1 MASKLT
7 EITTKYHTFVEN
19 QVLTENQLNEFIT
32 YFDDQDRLTRVF
44 LNGVGLVCGFK
55 VSKSG
60 TKITISQ
67 GVGVTT
73 DGDLL
78 QLQKTQK
85 SSPLKK
91 LATGSLTYS
100 MYKKFKDD
108 AASYERFRK
117 LSGGEE
123 MAFEVIDLY
132 ELHPEDTDVEDVSPL
147 SELPDLN
154 NMVVLLYLESF
165 ADYGD
170 LCTAI
175 DCDNQGVAQINRLR
189 VLLVSK
195 ADAEFIASNDVIYT
209 NHDRF
214 EQYFNLPEPAVKR
227 VVLNQINTSKY
238 EELKRAYYDAIKGST
253 ISKTNTVTQLGQG
266 ISLIVKN
273 FGKLLQVSISKT
285 SLISALSK
293 LNSYYSFS
301 PYGVPSDIQYRYDL
315 LKDLVDTYNELKD
328 LLLQL
333 KQICLPDITA
343 FPKHLMLGLLS
354 EINSEPKDLRHD
366 FYPSPASGCD
376 CKEIKKAKSLLLRL
390 FELINNFNIKRGEI
404 RITPSNKL
412 PELSKRSIPFYYRL
426 DTNFLKAWDY
436 SKTKLFK
443 HNYNLGYR
451 TENLASA
458 PQVQDPLNYNM
469 DTFDFY
475 RIEGH
480 QGKDYRDVLEE
491 LDDQKKKYGLS
502 FDVKALSVNLK
513 SDDLD
518 IDDYECEFEDLKVM
532 LKAWTK
538 EQDCILAEVASF
550 FSAFSTK
557 IPGANIRENELDLK
571 KVTAFNTNFD
581 VNYTAAVAYQPVYYK
596 ASVGTA
602 TKALYEEEVKGKA
615 VEDNITTVED
625 TIGVEMI
632 KAIEETKGGSVN
644 DIIASASKKLEV
656 KVDTEEWNAEPELKE
671 FVVDKSVELMAHTY
685 VLTQR
690 MPVAVN
696 LVDVSRVNDYKLSLT
711 QLCSLVKKLKAK
723 YRSTKL
729 SVGLQSFTGL
739 LINQLSTVCCSGK
752 KLEVLLDEVNARKEQ
767 ILLRL
772 QLSKFIEQH
781 PGLEHIAGVE
791 PGGTLVLVYKN
802 SKTTRDV
809 SNVLS
814 DTKLSRP
821 SIPTEELMASKAM
834 ISDKIMNLES
844 LSLTERSTVLKS
856 ATELIKY
863 EDYTSRLREINVLD
877 RLIPTEQI
885 ADNTVVADFA
895 LPYMCCSDCA
905 PINYI
910 ISKPPATLRLS
921 RNTYCLLTDTDAIL
935 YEVSPSDGEI
945 GMNPEVSGVSIE
957 NGKISIVADNFPEE
971 MFGQVIHFTV
981 DNQVT
986 DAVLTVYRGIQVD
999 FDVPAEPT
1007 TEATHR
1013 FVPAGDLEGTGFFW
1027 EFGDGTTSTAQN
1039 PSHTYKLPVN
1049 DENKVTVRLTAT
1061 AANGIC
1067 KTTVEHDIVFAEIK
1081 PEISLDPDAFCASDK
1096 TEYPFKVTPEGAKV
1110 ELSGDGVITNNAGGF
1125 SFVPAAAKPGTITFL
1140 LNGEDSG
1147 LSVTVHAAPVAACT
1161 PKQLENQNLL
1171 VISNDSKNA
1180 STFEWNINGSPQ
1192 TTTNLDSLTINI
1204 KPDDP
1209 SEWKITLIAR
1219 GADVCPADRMSTSI
1233 TTKYIEETPVN
1244 TCVEE
1249 TKAAILGDAKILATI
1264 KPDPDGI
1271 LANILKQTRSIYGGS
1286 SDFNKG
1292 VLDRI
1297 DEFLKGEANG
1307 ELEVMFPKLLNDT
1320 SGMVMELANNPELQK
1335 MALTLLELQLRLFYN
1350 ILGCQDNEVI
1360 KKFADLIDSILN
1372 QILGMLKKLQGMR
1385 IIFSDTMKKFVDVYA
1400 KKVAELILL
1409 SEHMKIIIANKFI

>member
-7 EITTKYHTFVEN
+7 EITTKYHTFVDN
-19 QVLTENQLNEFIT
+19 QVLTETQLNEFIT

-55 VSKSG
+55 VSKSD

-73 DGDLL
+73 DGDLI
-78 QLQKTQK
+78 QLKK
-85 SSPLKK
+85 AVEKSPLKNS
-91 LATGSLTYS
+91 SLTYS

-117 LSGGEE
+117 LTGGEE
-123 MAFEVIDLY
+123 MAFEVLDLF
-132 ELHPEDTDVEDVSPL
+132 ELHPADTQVEDVTPL
-147 SELPDLN
+147 TELPDLN

-165 ADYGD
+165 ADAGD

-214 EQYFNLPEPAVKR
+214 EQYFSLPEPAVKR

-253 ISKTNTVTQLGQG
+253 LSKNNTVSQLGQG

-273 FGKLLQVSISKT
+273 FGKLLQVSIPKT
-285 SLISALSK
+285 SLNSTLSK
-293 LNSYYSFS
+293 LNSYYAFS
-301 PYGVPSDIQYRYDL
+301 PYGVPFDIQYRYDL

-333 KQICLPDITA
+333 KQLCLPDITA

-354 EINSEPKDLRHD
+354 EVNSEPKDLRHD

-376 CKEIKKAKSLLLRL
+376 CKEIEKARSLLLKL
-390 FELINNFNIKRGEI
+390 FELINNYNVKSGEI

-412 PELSKRSIPFYYRL
+412 PELSQRSIPFYYRL
-426 DTNFLKAWDY
+426 DTNFLKAWSF

-443 HNYNLGYR
+443 YNFNLGYR
-451 TENLASA
+451 IENLASV

-469 DTFDFY
+469 DTSDFY

-502 FDVKALSVNLK
+502 FDVKALSVNLRT
-513 SDDLD
+513 DNLD

-538 EQDCILAEVASF
+538 EQDCILAEVAGF

-557 IPGANIRENELDLK
+557 IPGANVKEAELDLK
-571 KVTAFNTNFD
+571 RPMELNTNFD
-581 VNYTAAVAYQPVYYK
+581 VNYTAARAYQPVYYK
-596 ASVGTA
+596 STMGTA
-602 TKALYEEEVKGKA
+602 SRTLYEEADKGKA
-615 VEDNITTVED
+615 VEENITTVED

-644 DIIASASKKLEV
+644 DIIANASKKLAD
-656 KVDTEEWNAEPELKE
+656 KVDTEEWNAEPDLKE

-711 QLCSLVKKLKAK
+711 QLCSLVKKLKAR
-723 YRSTKL
+723 YQTTKL

-781 PGLEHIAGVE
+781 PGLEHKAGVE

-802 SKTTRDV
+802 SETTRDV
-809 SNVLS
+809 TNVLS
-814 DTKLSRP
+814 DAVLAKPLIAAEDFT
-821 SIPTEELMASKAM
+821 ASKSL
-834 ISDKIMNLES
+834 ILDKIMNLEN

-863 EDYTSRLREINVLD
+863 EDYTSRLKEINVLD
-877 RLIPTEQI
+877 RLIPTTQI

-921 RNTYCLLTDTDAIL
+921 RNSYCLLTDTDSIL
-935 YEVSPSDGEI
+935 YEVSPADGEI

-957 NGKISIVADNFPEE
+957 SGKITIVAENFPEE
-971 MFGQVIHFTV
+971 MLGQAIHFTV
-981 DNQVT
+981 DNQIT

-999 FDVPAEPT
+999 FGVPAEPT
-1007 TEATHR
+1007 TDATQR
-1013 FVPAGDLEGTGFFW
+1013 FVPTGDLEGTTFFW
-1027 EFGDGTTSTAQN
+1027 EFGDGATATAQN
-1039 PSHTYKLPVN
+1039 PSHTYKLSVN
-1049 DENKVTVRLTAT
+1049 DENKVTVRLTANAT
-1061 AANGIC
+1061 NGIC
-1067 KTTVEHDIVFAEIK
+1067 KTTVEHDIVFAEIQ
-1081 PEISLDPDAFCASDK
+1081 PEISLDPDTFCANDK
-1096 TEYPFKVTPEGAKV
+1096 TEYPFKVAPKGAKV
-1110 ELSGDGVITNNAGGF
+1110 EISGDGVIANNAGGF
-1125 SFVPAAAKPGTITFL
+1125 SFIPAAAKPGTITFL

-1147 LSVTVHAAPVAACT
+1147 FSVTVHAAPVAACT
-1161 PKQLENQNLL
+1161 PKQLENQNIL
-1171 VISNDSKNA
+1171 VITNESKNA
-1180 STFEWNINGSPQ
+1180 STFEWTINGSPQ
-1192 TTTNLDSLTINI
+1192 TTTNLDPLTINI
-1204 KPDDP
+1204 RPDDP
-1209 SEWKITLIAR
+1209 SEWKITLVTR
-1219 GADVCPADRMSTSI
+1219 GADVCPEDRMSTSV
-1233 TTKYIEETPVN
+1233 TTKYIEEAPVN
-1244 TCVEE
+1244 TCIEE

-1264 KPDPDGI
+1264 KLDPDGI
-1271 LANILKQTRSIYGGS
+1271 LAEIFKQTRSIYGGIA
-1286 SDFNKG
+1286 DFKEG

-1297 DEFLKGEANG
+1297 DEFLKGDANA

-1335 MALTLLELQLRLFYN
+1335 QALILLELQLRLFYN
-1350 ILGCQDNEVI
+1350 VLGCQDNEVI
-1360 KKFADLIDSILN
+1360 KKFGDLIDSILN
-1372 QILGMLKKLQGMR
+1372 QILNMLKRLQGMQ

-1400 KKVAELILL
+1400 KEVADMLFLA
-1409 SEHMKIIIANKFI
+1409 EHMKTIIENKFF

>member
-7 EITTKYHTFVEN
+7 EITTKYHTFVDN
-19 QVLTENQLNEFIT
+19 QVLTETQLNEFIT

-60 TKITISQ
+60 ANITISQ

-73 DGDLL
+73 DGDLI
-78 QLQKTQK
+78 QLQKAVDN
-85 SSPLKK
+85 SPLKNIV
-91 LATGSLTYS
+91 TGSLTYS

-108 AASYERFRK
+108 AASYERFRR
-117 LSGGEE
+117 LTGGDD
-123 MAFEVIDLY
+123 MGFEVLDLY
-132 ELHPEDTDVEDVSPL
+132 ELYPPDTQVEDVTSL
-147 SELPDLN
+147 SDLPNLN

-165 ADYGD
+165 ADAGD

-175 DCDNQGVAQINRLR
+175 DCDNQGIAQINRLR

-253 ISKTNTVTQLGQG
+253 LSKNNTVSQLGQG

-285 SLISALSK
+285 SLSSTLSK
-293 LNSYYSFS
+293 LNSYYAFS
-301 PYGVPSDIQYRYDL
+301 PYGVPFDIQYRYDL

-333 KQICLPDITA
+333 KKLCLPDITA

-354 EINSEPKDLRHD
+354 EVSSEPKDLRHD

-376 CKEIKKAKSLLLRL
+376 CKEIEKARSLLLKL
-390 FELINNFNIKRGEI
+390 FELINNYNIKLGEI

-412 PELSKRSIPFYYRL
+412 PELSQRSIPFYYKL
-426 DTNFLKAWDY
+426 DTNFLKAWSY

-443 HNYNLGYR
+443 YNYNLGYR
-451 TENLASA
+451 IENLASA

-469 DTFDFY
+469 DTSDFY

-502 FDVKALSVNLK
+502 FDVKALSVNLRT
-513 SDDLD
+513 DNLD

-538 EQDCILAEVASF
+538 EQDCILAEVAGF

-557 IPGANIRENELDLK
+557 IPGANVKEAELDLK
-571 KVTAFNTNFD
+571 RPMELNTNFD
-581 VNYTAAVAYQPVYYK
+581 VNYTAARAYQPVYYK
-596 ASVGTA
+596 STIGTA
-602 TKALYEEEVKGKA
+602 SKTLYEEADKGKA
-615 VEDNITTVED
+615 VEENITTVED

-644 DIIASASKKLEV
+644 DIIANASKKLAD
-656 KVDTEEWNAEPELKE
+656 KVDTEEWNAEPDLKE

-711 QLCSLVKKLKAK
+711 QLCSLVKKLKAR
-723 YRSTKL
+723 YQTTKL

-781 PGLEHIAGVE
+781 PGLEHKAGVE

-802 SKTTRDV
+802 SETTRDV
-809 SNVLS
+809 TNVLS
-814 DTKLSRP
+814 DAVLSRS
-821 SIPTEELMASKAM
+821 SIAAEELMASKAM
-834 ISDKIMNLES
+834 ISDKIMNLEKLS
-844 LSLTERSTVLKS
+844 LSERSTVLKS

-863 EDYTSRLREINVLD
+863 EDYTSRLKEINVLD
-877 RLIPTEQI
+877 RLIPTTQI

-921 RNTYCLLTDTDAIL
+921 RDRYCLLTDTDPIL
-935 YEVSPSDGEI
+935 YEVSPADGTI
-945 GMNPEVSGVSIE
+945 GMNPEVSGVSVAD
-957 NGKISIVADNFPEE
+957 GKISIVADNFPEE
-971 MFGQVIHFTV
+971 MLGQAIHFTV

-986 DAVLTVYRGIQVD
+986 DAVLTVYQGIQVD
-999 FDVPAEPT
+999 FEVPAEPT

-1013 FVPAGDLEGTGFFW
+1013 FVPTGDLEGTNFFW
-1027 EFGDGTTSTAQN
+1027 EFGDGTTANVQN

-1081 PEISLDPDAFCASDK
+1081 PEISLDADTFCASK
-1096 TEYPFKVTPEGAKV
+1096 NEEYPFKVTPEGAKV
-1110 ELSGDGVITNNAGGF
+1110 EISGDGVIPNNAGGF
-1125 SFVPAAAKPGTITFL
+1125 SFIPAAAKIGSNTIL

-1147 LSVTVHAAPVAACT
+1147 LSVTVHAAPLAACT
-1161 PKQLENQNLL
+1161 PKQVENQNLV
-1171 VISNDSKNA
+1171 VITNESKNA
-1180 STFEWNINGSPQ
+1180 STFEWTINGSPR
-1192 TTTNLDSLTINI
+1192 TTTNLEPISIKIN
-1204 KPDDP
+1204 PDDP
-1209 SEWKITLIAR
+1209 STWKITLIAG
-1219 GADVCPADRMSTSI
+1219 GADVCPVSRMSTSV
-1233 TTKYIEETPVN
+1233 TTKYIEEAPVN

-1249 TKAAILGDAKILATI
+1249 TKAAILSDAKILSTI
-1264 KPDPDGI
+1264 KTDVSRV
-1271 LANILKQTRSIYGGS
+1271 LASILKQTLSIYGGTA
-1286 SDFNKG
+1286 DFKEG
-1292 VLDRI
+1292 VLDRV
-1297 DEFLKGEANG
+1297 DEFLKGDANA

-1335 MALTLLELQLRLFYN
+1335 QALTLLELQLRLFYN

-1360 KKFADLIDSILN
+1360 KKFGDLIDSILN
-1372 QILGMLKKLQGMR
+1372 QILNMLKRLQGMR
-1385 IIFSDTMKKFVDVYA
+1385 IIFSDTMKKFVEIYA
-1400 KKVAELILL
+1400 KKVVDMLL
-1409 SEHMKIIIANKFI
+1409 LADHMKVIIENKFI

>member
-19 QVLTENQLNEFIT
+19 QVLTEKQLNEFIT

-55 VSKSG
+55 VSRSG
-60 TKITISQ
+60 TKISISQ

-73 DGDLL
+73 DGDLI
-78 QLQKTQK
+78 QLQKAVK
-85 SSPLKK
+85 KSPLKK
-91 LATGSLTYS
+91 LATGSLTFS

-108 AASYERFRK
+108 AASYSRFRK
-117 LSGGEE
+117 LTGGDE
-123 MAFEVIDLY
+123 MAFEVLDLF
-132 ELHPEDTDVEDVSPL
+132 ELHPEDTEVEDVTPL

-165 ADYGD
+165 ADDGD

-195 ADAEFIASNDVIYT
+195 SDAEFIASNDVIYT

-227 VVLNQINTSKY
+227 VVLNRINTSKY

-253 ISKTNTVTQLGQG
+253 LSKNNTVTQLGQG

-273 FGKLLQVSISKT
+273 FGKLLQLSISKT
-285 SLISALSK
+285 SLNSALSK
-293 LNSYYSFS
+293 LNSYYAFS
-301 PYGVPSDIQYRYDL
+301 PYGVPFDIQYRYDL
-315 LKDLVDTYNELKD
+315 LKDLVDTYDELKD

-333 KQICLPDITA
+333 KQLCLPDITA

-354 EINSEPKDLRHD
+354 EVNSEPKDLRHD
-366 FYPSPASGCD
+366 FYPSSASGCD
-376 CKEIKKAKSLLLRL
+376 CKEIKKAKSLLLKL
-390 FELINNFNIKRGEI
+390 FELINNYNIKSGEI

-412 PELSKRSIPFYYRL
+412 PELSQRSIPFYYKL
-426 DTNFLKAWDY
+426 DTNFLKAWNY

-451 TENLASA
+451 IENLASG
-458 PQVQDPLNYNM
+458 PQVQDPLNYNL
-469 DTFDFY
+469 DNSDFY

-502 FDVKALSVNLK
+502 FDVKALSVNLRT
-513 SDDLD
+513 DNLD

-557 IPGANIRENELDLK
+557 IPGANIRESELDLK
-571 KVTAFNTNFD
+571 KATAVNANFD
-581 VNYTAAVAYQPVYYK
+581 VNYTAAMAYQPVYYK
-596 ASVGTA
+596 SSVGTA
-602 TKALYEEEVKGKA
+602 TKALYEEVVKGKA
-615 VEDNITTVED
+615 VEDNITTVAD

-644 DIIASASKKLEV
+644 DIIANASKKLEA
-656 KVDTEEWNAEPELKE
+656 KVNTEEWNAEPELKE
-671 FVVDKSVELMAHTY
+671 FVVNKSVELMAHTY

-690 MPVAVN
+690 MPLAVN
-696 LVDVSRVNDYKLSLT
+696 LVDVSRVNDYRLSLS

-723 YRSTKL
+723 YQSTKL

-772 QLSKFIEQH
+772 QLSKFIEKH
-781 PGLEHIAGVE
+781 PGLEHKSGVE

-802 SKTTRDV
+802 SETTRDV

-814 DTKLSRP
+814 DAVLSGP
-821 SIPTEELMASKAM
+821 KVSADNFNISKAM
-834 ISDKIMNLES
+834 ISDRIMNLENLS
-844 LSLTERSTVLKS
+844 LSERSTVLKS

-863 EDYTSRLREINVLD
+863 EDYTSRLREINILD
-877 RLIPTEQI
+877 RLIPTSQI

-921 RNTYCLLTDTDAIL
+921 RNTYCLLADTDPIL
-935 YEVSPSDGEI
+935 FEVSPTDGKI
-945 GMNPEVSGVSIE
+945 GMNPQVAGVSIE
-957 NGKISIVADNFPEE
+957 NGKITIVTNNFPEE
-971 MFGQVIHFTV
+971 MLGQAIKFTV

-999 FDVPAEPT
+999 FGVPAEPT

-1013 FVPAGDLEGTGFFW
+1013 FVPTGDLEGTGFFW
-1027 EFGDGTTSTAQN
+1027 EFGDGATATEQN

-1067 KTTVEHDIVFAEIK
+1067 KTTVEHDIVFEEIQ
-1081 PEISLDPDAFCASDK
+1081 PEISLDPDTFCASDK
-1096 TEYPFKVTPEGAKV
+1096 TEYPFKVTPEGSKV
-1110 ELSGDGVITNNAGGF
+1110 EISGDGVIPNNTGGF

-1140 LNGEDSG
+1140 LNGDNSG
-1147 LSVTVHAAPVAACT
+1147 LSVTVHAAPVAACS
-1161 PKQLENQNLL
+1161 PKQVENQNLL
-1171 VISNDSKNA
+1171 VITNESKNA
-1180 STFEWNINGSPQ
+1180 STFEWTINGSLR
-1192 TTTNLDSLTINI
+1192 TTSNLDPLTITI
-1204 KPDDP
+1204 KPNDP
-1209 SEWKITLIAR
+1209 SEWKITLVAR
-1219 GADVCPADRMSTSI
+1219 GADVCPVSRMSTTV

-1249 TKAAILGDAKILATI
+1249 TKAAILGDAKILSTI

-1271 LANILKQTRSIYGGS
+1271 LADILKRTRIVYGGS
-1286 SDFNKG
+1286 GDFNKG
-1292 VLDRI
+1292 VLNQI
-1297 DEFLKGEANG
+1297 DEFLNGEANA

-1320 SGMVMELANNPELQK
+1320 SGMVMELANNQELQK
-1335 MALTLLELQLRLFYN
+1335 QALTLLELQLRLFYN

-1360 KKFADLIDSILN
+1360 KKFGDLIDSILN
-1372 QILGMLKKLQGMR
+1372 QILNMLKRLQGMR
-1385 IIFSDTMKKFVDVYA
+1385 IIFSDTMKKFVEVYA
-1400 KKVAELILL
+1400 KKVADMLFLG
-1409 SEHMKIIIANKFI
+1409 EHMKLIIENKFI

>member
-19 QVLTENQLNEFIT
+19 QVLTEKQLNEFIT

-55 VSKSG
+55 VSRSG

-73 DGDLL
+73 DGDLI
-78 QLQKTQK
+78 QLQKAVK
-85 SSPLKK
+85 KSPLKK
-91 LATGSLTYS
+91 LVTGSLTFS

-108 AASYERFRK
+108 AASYSRFRK

-123 MAFEVIDLY
+123 MAFEVLDLF
-132 ELHPEDTDVEDVSPL
+132 ELHPEDTEVEDVIPL
-147 SELPDLN
+147 SELADLN

-165 ADYGD
+165 ADDGD

-195 ADAEFIASNDVIYT
+195 TDAEFIASNDVVYT

-227 VVLNQINTSKY
+227 VILNQINTSKY

-253 ISKTNTVTQLGQG
+253 LNNNSTVTQLGQG

-273 FGKLLQVSISKT
+273 FGKLLQVSISQT
-285 SLISALSK
+285 ALNSALSK
-293 LNSYYSFS
+293 LNSYFNFS
-301 PYGVPSDIQYRYDL
+301 AYGVPFDIQYRYDL

-333 KQICLPDITA
+333 KQLCLPDITA

-354 EINSEPKDLRHD
+354 EVNSEPKDLRHD

-376 CKEIKKAKSLLLRL
+376 GKEIEKAKNLLLKL
-390 FELINNFNIKRGEI
+390 FELINNYNINSGEI

-412 PELSKRSIPFYYRL
+412 PELSQRSIPFYYKL

-451 TENLASA
+451 IENLASV
-458 PQVQDPLNYNM
+458 PQVQDPLSFNI
-469 DTFDFY
+469 DSSDFY

-502 FDVKALSVNLK
+502 FDVKALSVNLRT
-513 SDDLD
+513 DNLD

-557 IPGANIRENELDLK
+557 IPGANIRESELDLK
-571 KVTAFNTNFD
+571 KATAVNTNFD
-581 VNYTAAVAYQPVYYK
+581 VNYTAAMAYQPVYYK
-596 ASVGTA
+596 STVGTA
-602 TKALYEEEVKGKA
+602 TKALYEEVVKGKA
-615 VEDNITTVED
+615 VEDNITTVAD

-644 DIIASASKKLEV
+644 DIIANAGKKLEA
-656 KVDTEEWNAEPELKE
+656 KVNTEEWNAEPDLKE
-671 FVVDKSVELMAHTY
+671 FVVNKSVELMAHTY

-696 LVDVSRVNDYKLSLT
+696 LVDVSRVNDYKLSLS

-723 YRSTKL
+723 YQSTKL

-752 KLEVLLDEVNARKEQ
+752 KLEVLLDEVNVRKEQ

-781 PGLEHIAGVE
+781 PGLEHKAGVE

-802 SKTTRDV
+802 SETTRDV

-814 DTKLSRP
+814 DAVLSRP
-821 SIPTEELMASKAM
+821 KVSADNFNISKAM
-834 ISDKIMNLES
+834 ISDKIMNLENLS
-844 LSLTERSTVLKS
+844 LSERSTVLKS

-863 EDYTSRLREINVLD
+863 EDYSSRIKEINLLN
-877 RLIPTEQI
+877 RLIPTAQI
-885 ADNTVVADFA
+885 ADNTVVSDFA

-921 RNTYCLLTDTDAIL
+921 RNTYCLLTDTDPIL
-935 YEVSPSDGEI
+935 FEVSPSDGEI
-945 GMNPEVSGVSIE
+945 GMNPQVAGVSIE
-957 NGKISIVADNFPEE
+957 NGKITIVANNFPEE
-971 MFGQVIHFTV
+971 MLGQAIKFTV

-986 DAVLTVYRGIQVD
+986 DALLTVYRGIQVD
-999 FDVPAEPT
+999 FGVPAEPT

-1013 FVPAGDLEGTGFFW
+1013 FVPTGDLEGTGFFW
-1027 EFGDGTTSTAQN
+1027 EFGDGATATEQN

-1067 KTTVEHDIVFAEIK
+1067 KTTVEHDIVFEEIQ

-1110 ELSGDGVITNNAGGF
+1110 EISGDGVIPNNAGGF

-1161 PKQLENQNLL
+1161 PKQLDNQNLL
-1171 VISNDSKNA
+1171 VLTNESKNA
-1180 STFEWNINGSPQ
+1180 STFEWTINGSSR
-1192 TTTNLDSLTINI
+1192 TTTNLDPITITI
-1204 KPDDP
+1204 KPTDP
-1209 SEWKITLIAR
+1209 SEWKITLVAR
-1219 GADVCPADRMSTSI
+1219 GADVCPADRMSTTV

-1249 TKAAILGDAKILATI
+1249 TKAAILDDAKILSTI
-1264 KPDPDGI
+1264 KPDTDGI
-1271 LANILKQTRSIYGGS
+1271 LADILKRTRIIYGGS
-1286 SDFNKG
+1286 GDFNKG
-1292 VLDRI
+1292 VLNRI
-1297 DEFLKGEANG
+1297 DEFLNGEANA

-1320 SGMVMELANNPELQK
+1320 SGMVMELVNNPELQK
-1335 MALTLLELQLRLFYN
+1335 QALILLELQLRLFYN

-1360 KKFADLIDSILN
+1360 RKFGDLIDNILN
-1372 QILGMLKKLQGMR
+1372 QILGMLKKLQGMQ
-1385 IIFSDTMKKFVDVYA
+1385 IIFSDTMKKFVDEYA
-1400 KKVAELILL
+1400 QKVADLFLL
-1409 SEHMKIIIANKFI
+1409 ADHMKLIIENKFI

>member
-19 QVLTENQLNEFIT
+19 QVLTEKQLNEFIT

-55 VSKSG
+55 VSRSG

-73 DGDLL
+73 DGDLI
-78 QLQKTQK
+78 QLQKAVK
-85 SSPLKK
+85 KSPLKK
-91 LATGSLTYS
+91 LATGSLMYS

-108 AASYERFRK
+108 AASYPRFRK
-117 LSGGEE
+117 LTGGEE
-123 MAFEVIDLY
+123 MAFEVLDLY
-132 ELHPEDTDVEDVSPL
+132 ELHPEDTEVEDVTPL

-165 ADYGD
+165 ADDGD

-195 ADAEFIASNDVIYT
+195 SDAEFIASNDVIYT

-227 VVLNQINTSKY
+227 VVLNPINTSKY

-253 ISKTNTVTQLGQG
+253 LNNNSTVTQLGQG

-273 FGKLLQVSISKT
+273 FGKLLQVSISQT
-285 SLISALSK
+285 ALNSALSK
-293 LNSYYSFS
+293 LNSYYAFS
-301 PYGVPSDIQYRYDL
+301 AYGVPFDIQYRYDL

-328 LLLQL
+328 LLIQL
-333 KQICLPDITA
+333 KQLCLPNITA

-376 CKEIKKAKSLLLRL
+376 CKEIEKAKNLLLKL
-390 FELINNFNIKRGEI
+390 FELINNYNINSGEI

-412 PELSKRSIPFYYRL
+412 PELSQRSIPFYYKL

-451 TENLASA
+451 IENLASV
-458 PQVQDPLNYNM
+458 PQVQEPLNYNM
-469 DTFDFY
+469 DSSNFY

-502 FDVKALSVNLK
+502 FDVKALSVNLRT
-513 SDDLD
+513 DNLD

-557 IPGANIRENELDLK
+557 IPGANIRESELDLK
-571 KVTAFNTNFD
+571 KATAVNTNLD
-581 VNYTAAVAYQPVYYK
+581 VNYTGGMAYQPVYYK
-596 ASVGTA
+596 STVGTA
-602 TKALYEEEVKGKA
+602 TKALYEEVVKGKA
-615 VEDNITTVED
+615 VEDNITTVAD

-644 DIIASASKKLEV
+644 DIIANASKKLEA
-656 KVDTEEWNAEPELKE
+656 KVNTEEWNAEPELKE
-671 FVVDKSVELMAHTY
+671 FVVNKSVELMAHTY

-690 MPVAVN
+690 MPLAVN
-696 LVDVSRVNDYKLSLT
+696 LVDVSRVNDYKLSLS

-723 YRSTKL
+723 YQSTKL
-729 SVGLQSFTGL
+729 SIGLQSFTGL

-781 PGLEHIAGVE
+781 PGLEHKAGVE

-802 SKTTRDV
+802 SKSKRDV
-809 SNVLS
+809 TNVLS
-814 DTKLSRP
+814 DAVLSGP
-821 SIPTEELMASKAM
+821 KVSADNFNISKAM
-834 ISDKIMNLES
+834 ISDKIMNLENLS
-844 LSLTERSTVLKS
+844 LSERSTVLKS

-863 EDYTSRLREINVLD
+863 EDYTSRLKEINILD
-877 RLIPTEQI
+877 RLIPTTQI

-905 PINYI
+905 PVNFI

-921 RNTYCLLTDTDAIL
+921 RNTYCLLTDTDPIL

-945 GMNPEVSGVSIE
+945 GMNPQVAGVSIE
-957 NGKISIVADNFPEE
+957 NGKITIVANNFPEE
-971 MFGQVIHFTV
+971 MLGQAIKFTV

-986 DAVLTVYRGIQVD
+986 DALLTVFRGIQVD
-999 FDVPAEPT
+999 FGVPAEPT

-1013 FVPAGDLEGTGFFW
+1013 FVPTGDLEGTAFFW
-1027 EFGDGTTSTAQN
+1027 EFGDGVTATEQN
-1039 PSHTYKLPVN
+1039 TSHTYKLPVN

-1067 KTTVEHDIVFAEIK
+1067 KTTVEHDIVFEEIQ
-1081 PEISLDPDAFCASDK
+1081 PEISLDPDVFCASDK

-1110 ELSGDGVITNNAGGF
+1110 EISGDGVLPNNAGGF
-1125 SFVPAAAKPGTITFL
+1125 SFIPAAAKPGTITFL

-1161 PKQLENQNLL
+1161 PKQVENQNLL
-1171 VISNDSKNA
+1171 VITNESKNA
-1180 STFEWNINGSPQ
+1180 STFEWTINGSLR
-1192 TTTNLDSLTINI
+1192 TTTNLDPLTINI
-1204 KPDDP
+1204 NANDP
-1209 SEWKITLIAR
+1209 TEWKITLIAR
-1219 GADVCPADRMSTSI
+1219 GADVCPVDRMSTSI

-1244 TCVEE
+1244 ACVEE
-1249 TKAAILGDAKILATI
+1249 TKAAILDDAKILSTI
-1264 KPDPDGI
+1264 KPDTDGI
-1271 LANILKQTRSIYGGS
+1271 LADILKRTRIIYGGS
-1286 SDFNKG
+1286 GDFNKG
-1292 VLDRI
+1292 VLNRI
-1297 DEFLKGEANG
+1297 DEFLNGEANA
-1307 ELEVMFPKLLNDT
+1307 ELAVMFPKLLNDT
-1320 SGMVMELANNPELQK
+1320 SGMVMELVNNPELQK
-1335 MALTLLELQLRLFYN
+1335 QALTLLELQLRLFYN

-1360 KKFADLIDSILN
+1360 RKFGDLIDNILN
-1372 QILGMLKKLQGMR
+1372 QILGMLKKLQGMQ
-1385 IIFSDTMKKFVDVYA
+1385 IIFSDTMKKFIDEYA
-1400 KKVAELILL
+1400 QKVADLFLL
-1409 SEHMKIIIANKFI
+1409 AEHMKLIIENKFI

>member
-7 EITTKYHTFVEN
+7 EITTKYHTFVDN
-19 QVLTENQLNEFIT
+19 QVLTKDQLNEFVN

-60 TKITISQ
+60 NKITISQ

-73 DGDLL
+73 DGDLV
-78 QLQKTQK
+78 QLQNAIEK
-85 SSPLKK
+85 SPLKK
-91 LATGSLTYS
+91 LVTGSLTYS
-100 MYKKFKDD
+100 WYKKFKDD
-108 AASYERFRK
+108 AAVYSRFRK
-117 LSGGEE
+117 LAGNDELSL
-123 MAFEVIDLY
+123 EVLDLY
-132 ELHPEDTDVEDVSPL
+132 ELHTEEVEDAKAL

-165 ADYGD
+165 ADEGD

-175 DCDNQGVAQINRLR
+175 DCDNQGIAQINRLR

-209 NHDRF
+209 GHDRF
-214 EQYFNLPEPAVKR
+214 EQYFNLPELAVKR
-227 VVLNQINTSKY
+227 VVLNQMNTSKY

-253 ISKTNTVTQLGQG
+253 LNKNNTIAQLGEG
-266 ISLIVKN
+266 IGSIVKN
-273 FGKLLQVSISKT
+273 FGKLLQINMSKT
-285 SLISALSK
+285 SLNSSLSK

-301 PYGVPSDIQYRYDL
+301 PYGVPFDIQYRYDL

-328 LLLQL
+328 LILQL
-333 KQICLPDITA
+333 KQLCLPDITA
-343 FPKHLMLGLLS
+343 FPKHLMLGMLS

-376 CKEIKKAKSLLLRL
+376 CKEIEKAKSLLLKL
-390 FELINNFNIKRGEI
+390 FVLIDNYKIKSGEI

-412 PELSKRSIPFYYRL
+412 PELSQRSIPFYYKL
-426 DTNFLKAWDY
+426 DTNFLKFWDY
-436 SKTKLFK
+436 SKTKLFR

-451 TENLASA
+451 IENLASA
-458 PQVQDPLNYNM
+458 PQVQDPLSYNT
-469 DTFDFY
+469 DTSEFY
-475 RIEGH
+475 RVEGH
-480 QGKDYRDVLEE
+480 QGKDYRDVLED

-502 FDVKALSVNLK
+502 FDVKALSVNIN
-513 SDDLD
+513 SNDLD

-557 IPGANIRENELDLK
+557 IPGANIREAELDLTK
-571 KVTAFNTNFD
+571 AASINTNFD
-581 VNYTAAVAYQPVYYK
+581 VDYNAVRAYQPVYYK
-596 ASVGTA
+596 STIGTA
-602 TKALYEEEVKGKA
+602 SKALYEEIDKGKA
-615 VEDNITTVED
+615 VEENITIAED

-632 KAIEETKGGSVN
+632 KAIKETKGGSVN
-644 DIIASASKKLEV
+644 DIIANASKKLEA
-656 KVDTEEWNAEPELKE
+656 KVDTQEWNAEPELKE

-696 LVDVSRVNDYKLSLT
+696 LVDVSRVNAYKLSLT

-723 YRSTKL
+723 YQSTKL

-752 KLEVLLDEVNARKEQ
+752 KLEVLLDEVNARKEE

-781 PGLEHIAGVE
+781 PGLEHKAGVE
-791 PGGTLVLVYKN
+791 PGGTFVLVYKN
-802 SKTTRDV
+802 SETKRDV
-809 SNVLS
+809 TNVPSDAVLS
-814 DTKLSRP
+814 RSAISADYLT
-821 SIPTEELMASKAM
+821 ASKTM
-834 ISDKIMNLES
+834 LSDKIMNLDK
-844 LSLTERSTVLKS
+844 LSFTERSTVLKS
-856 ATELIKY
+856 AKELIKY
-863 EDYTSRLREINVLD
+863 EDYSSRLKEISVLD
-877 RLIPTEQI
+877 RLKPSSQI
-885 ADNTVVADFA
+885 VDNTVLADFA

-921 RNTYCLLTDTDAIL
+921 RNSYCLLTDTDPIL
-935 YEVSPSDGEI
+935 YEVTPADGEI

-957 NGKISIVADNFPEE
+957 DGKLTLVADNFPEE
-971 MFGQVIHFTV
+971 MLGQTIHFTV
-981 DNQVT
+981 DSQIT
-986 DAVLTVYRGIQVD
+986 DAVLTVYQGIQVD
-999 FDVPAEPT
+999 FEVPAEPT

-1013 FVPAGDLEGTGFFW
+1013 FSPTGDLEGTGFFW
-1027 EFGDGTTSTAQN
+1027 EFGDGATATSQN

-1061 AANGIC
+1061 ASNGIC

-1081 PEISLDPDAFCASDK
+1081 PEISLDPDTFCANDK
-1096 TEYPFKVTPEGAKV
+1096 REYPFKVTPEGAKV
-1110 ELSGDGVITNNAGGF
+1110 EIAGDGVIPNNTGGF
-1125 SFVPAAAKPGTITFL
+1125 SFIPAAAKPGTATFS

-1147 LSVTVHAAPVAACT
+1147 LSVTVHAAPLAVCT
-1161 PKQLENQNLL
+1161 PKQVENKNLL
-1171 VISNDSKNA
+1171 VISNKSKNA
-1180 STFEWNINGSPQ
+1180 STFEWTINGSPR
-1192 TTTNLDSLTINI
+1192 TTTNLNPIEITIQ
-1204 KPDDP
+1204 PEDP
-1209 SEWKITLIAR
+1209 SEWKITLVAR
-1219 GADVCPADRMSTSI
+1219 GADVCPVSRTSTTI
-1233 TTKYIEETPVN
+1233 RTKYIEETPVN

-1264 KPDPDGI
+1264 KPDTNGV
-1271 LANILKQTRSIYGGS
+1271 LANILKQTRTIYGGT

-1292 VLDRI
+1292 VINRI
-1297 DEFLKGEANG
+1297 DEYLKGDANA

-1320 SGMVMELANNPELQK
+1320 SNMIPELANNPELQK
-1335 MALTLLELQLRLFYN
+1335 QALTLLELQLRLFYN
-1350 ILGCQDNEVI
+1350 ILGCQDAEVI
-1360 KKFADLIDSILN
+1360 KKFGDLIDSILK
-1372 QILGMLKKLQGMR
+1372 QILRLLKTLQGMQ
-1385 IIFSDTMKKFVDVYA
+1385 IIFSDTMKKFVEAYA
-1400 KKVAELILL
+1400 QKVADLIFLG
-1409 SEHMKIIIANKFI
+1409 EHMQTIIQNKFI